1 MFSQIAAAFADAR
14 SRRDVLALQ
23 LVGNLLLMLLLWFW
37 LSMGVGS
44 VPMFVGLL
52 LLGAILL
59 STSAL
64 LHGSGLAAFRPMTL
78 GEAFSSAR
86 ARLVKLTLYS
96 LLIVALLI
104 AWDFAGMYSS
114 AAAKWA
120 ASAITF
126 SSQSPVKPASLESSY
141 YWLLRVVFVFLALAI
156 HPVAA
161 RIAGSLDSA
170 ARVLKQPAYWL
181 GGILLAVVGL
191 LLPWWLIS
199 WVPAVGSV
207 AMEALSA
214 AMRFT
219 LAYLLAIVSWA
230 TMAALLARLG
240 REAAETAAME
250 TAAPH

>member
-1 MFSQIAAAFADAR
+1 MFSQLAAAFADAR

-37 LSMGVGS
+37 LGMGVGS
-44 VPMFVGLL
+44 IAMFATLL
-52 LLGAILL
+52 LLGIVLL
-59 STSAL
+59 SASAL

-141 YWLLRVVFVFLALAI
+141 SWLLRVVFLFVALAL
-156 HPVAA
+156 HPFAA
-161 RIAGSLDSA
+161 RFAGSLDSA

-191 LLPWWLIS
+191 LIPWWLIS
-199 WVPAVGSV
+199 WVPAFTAFS
-207 AMEALSA
+207 MEAVSA
-214 AMRFT
+214 IIRFT
-219 LAYLLAIVSWA
+219 LAYLLAIVSWV
-230 TMAALLARLG
+230 TIAAFMVRVG
-240 REAAETAAME
+240 GSAETSA
-250 TAAPH
+250 TQ